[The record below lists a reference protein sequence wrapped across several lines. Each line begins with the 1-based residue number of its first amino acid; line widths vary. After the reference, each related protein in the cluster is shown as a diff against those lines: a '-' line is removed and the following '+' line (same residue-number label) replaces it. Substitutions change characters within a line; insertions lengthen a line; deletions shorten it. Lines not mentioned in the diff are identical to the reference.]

1 MDFNGTDII
10 DVSSVKDLIEL
21 AKQNSEII
29 TEDGETIKI
38 DPGVDITKEL
48 EEEKTEEEIIES
60 IVKGSEDDDNYDD
73 DDDNYDDDDNDEI
86 ENDNNSSNKG
96 RIENKGLLS
105 VISYLAD
112 KFDIDDNFLQ
122 SDAIKKEPLQK
133 ILDFI
138 YEEAEDKILEKNSDK
153 LYKSELS
160 YQLDN
165 YLSKGGNIQDF
176 FSEFLTSTDE
186 LGKQQEIIA
195 DLSDKELL
203 YADFI
208 NKGFSEEE
216 AIEFVEDLEKKGK
229 LGIKAKNLRNQI
241 EEGIEIL
248 KREKLNNIL
257 KEKNEV
263 LSEIEKKEYE
273 RIEQEKVDL
282 ANKLSNINSIYNFPI
297 TEEQKE
303 ELFEFI
309 TETDKDGYTGLD
321 KALQSNENLIF
332 ISFLLKYGNN
342 FINYLQN
349 TFKERSKKIFYD
361 KLLKEPIVTQSK
373 SRLAV
378 KDNLNVQKLN
388 EF

>member
-10 DVSSVKDLIEL
+10 DASSVKDLIEL

-73 DDDNYDDDDNDEI
+73 DDNDEI

-96 RIENKGLLS
+96 RIENKGLVS

-176 FSEFLTSTDE
+176 FYEFLTSTDE

-349 TFKERSKKIFYD
+349 AFKERSKKIFYD

>member
-10 DVSSVKDLIEL
+10 DASSVKDLIEL

-73 DDDNYDDDDNDEI
+73 DDNDEI

-96 RIENKGLLS
+96 RIENKGLVS

>member
-10 DVSSVKDLIEL
+10 DASSVKDLIEL

-73 DDDNYDDDDNDEI
+73 DDNDEI

-96 RIENKGLLS
+96 RIENKGLVS

-138 YEEAEDKILEKNSDK
+138 YEEAEDKILEKNSDR